1 MAPSTSTGI
10 TASEAPK
17 QTPSAGGRI
26 GVGIVGAGVISNEYL
41 KNLTAFPDLAVAF
54 IADLDTARAAEQ
66 AEAWGVPDSGS
77 YAELL
82 AREDIEIVVNL
93 TIPAVH
99 VEVALQ
105 AVRAGKHVW
114 SEKPYALDR
123 ESGHQLR
130 QAAEQAG
137 VRIAVAPDTFLGA
150 GLQTALRTV
159 RSGAIGTP
167 LTALTLFQVPGPE
180 SWHPSPE
187 FLFARGA
194 GPLFDIGPYYLTTLV
209 QFFGP
214 IRRVAATGSQ
224 ARATRVIG
232 SGPKAG
238 TEFPVEVPTHVS
250 ALIEFESGASAQSVF
265 SFDSQLP
272 RAGFVEIAGSEG
284 TAVLPDPNVFDGETT
299 LHTGGAE
306 PEVISPQGSF
316 HTRGTGV
323 AELAQAIRADRRER
337 VPGDLALHVLDAM
350 VSIAEAVE
358 SGQFV
363 EVASTVEVS
372 EPLDIDWDPTRPTH

>member
-1 MAPSTSTGI
+1 MSEPTTSSSAAPQ
-10 TASEAPK
+10 
-17 QTPSAGGRI
+17 QTVPSGGVV
-26 GVGIVGAGVISNEYL
+26 GVGVVGAGVISAEYL
-41 KNLTAFPDLAVAF
+41 KNLTSFADLEVRF

-66 AEAWGVPDSGS
+66 AKDWGVQASGT
-77 YAELL
+77 YDELL
-82 AREDIEIVVNL
+82 ARDDIEIVVNL

-105 AVRAGKHVW
+105 AVAAGKHVW

-123 ESGHQLR
+123 ESGRHLQ
-130 QAAEQAG
+130 QAAQEAG

-150 GLQTALRTV
+150 GLQTALRTI
-159 RSGAIGTP
+159 RGGAIGTP

-209 QFFGP
+209 QVFGP
-214 IRRVAATGSQ
+214 IRRVAATGSR

-284 TAVLPDPNVFDGETT
+284 TAVFPDPNMFDGETT
-299 LHTGGAE
+299 LHTGGVEPQVLPAE
-306 PEVISPQGSF
+306 GSF

-323 AELAQAIRADRRER
+323 VELAQAIRGDRRER
-337 VPGDLALHVLDAM
+337 VPGDLAFHVLDVM

-363 EVASTVEVS
+363 EVSTTVETS
-372 EPLDIDWDPTRPTH
+372 ELLDVDWDPTRPSV